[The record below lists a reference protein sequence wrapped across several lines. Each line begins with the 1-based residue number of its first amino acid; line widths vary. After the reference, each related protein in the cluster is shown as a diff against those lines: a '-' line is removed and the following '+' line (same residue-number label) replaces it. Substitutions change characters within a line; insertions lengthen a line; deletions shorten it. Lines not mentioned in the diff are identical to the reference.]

1 MSKLKFSDGTIID
14 CVLLISE
21 EYDPTIKFQYFNTT
35 STTSTVP
42 SINIEITTNTLN
54 LPYIHSMIGIKDN
67 VIYIQDDREIVID
80 GFIIT
85 SIEQMSLNIH
95 SQTKIDATCDFYSI
109 MLQTEEE
116 LLRILR
122 EKKLERILKKT
133 KNSV

>member
-14 CVLLISE
+14 CVLIISE
-21 EYDPTIKFQYFNTT
+21 EYDSTIKFQNFN
-35 STTSTVP
+35 TTSTVP

-54 LPYIHSMIGIKDN
+54 LPYIHSMKGIKDN

-80 GFIIT
+80 DFIIT
-85 SIEQMSLNIH
+85 SIEQMSINIH
-95 SQTKIDATCDFYSI
+95 SQTKI
-109 MLQTEEE
+109 EE